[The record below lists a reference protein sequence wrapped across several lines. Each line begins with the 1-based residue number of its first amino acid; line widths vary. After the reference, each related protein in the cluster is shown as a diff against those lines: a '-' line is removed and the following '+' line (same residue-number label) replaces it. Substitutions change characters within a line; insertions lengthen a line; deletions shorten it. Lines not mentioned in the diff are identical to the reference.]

1 MRHVFAIG
9 CLYVILLMSSC
20 QIQTIEGDQV
30 LAEVVDK
37 KLYLSEVEPMIPENS
52 TAEDSILFQNA
63 YIERWIRESLL
74 MREAEKNLPPDLEL
88 EKLVS
93 NYRSSLVL
101 HQYEKSLVENLLDT
115 VIGDEELMRYYEANK
130 NQYLLETVIV
140 RCMLVK
146 LPKAVGEEIYNQFRA
161 YWRKPNEDREQMI
174 QYSNEYAEV
183 FYLNDSIW
191 HPLSTVQM
199 EMPNGAVN
207 ERVIRS
213 NRDFQL
219 TNDDYYYFL
228 KILEI
233 KDEKEIAPLTYI
245 EEQATQV
252 ILHQRK
258 IALLEKIREDLY
270 DRAVSRNLI
279 KIFVE

>member
-9 CLYVILLMSSC
+9 SLCATFLISSC
-20 QIQTIEGDQV
+20 QIKTIEGDQV

-115 VIGDEELMRYYEANK
+115 VIGYEELMSYYEANK

-146 LPKAVGEEIYNQFRA
+146 LPKVVGEEIYSQFRT
-161 YWRKPNEDREQMI
+161 YWRNPNEDREQMI
-174 QYSNEYAEV
+174 QNSNEYADV

-191 HPLSTVQM
+191 HPLSVIQK

-207 ERVIRS
+207 QRVIRS
-213 NRDFQL
+213 NKDFQL

-245 EEQATQV
+245 KEQATQV

-258 IALLEKIREDLY
+258 IALLKKIREDLY